1 MNESKK
7 HFEYNFFIYF
17 SLFWITVGWGAYLL
31 ALAGFFYWWSLSILI
46 ALAFAFIA
54 RFIFRNLLQASSFFI
69 AANIFFVAVSIF
81 FVYFSAPT
89 IFSGR
94 DQASISQAA
103 IRLSQNG
110 QLEFQTSVSQDF
122 FQINNIQEDKT
133 KNCLIDNLNDFQNT
147 NFFKTAFYKTYC
159 QAASATQAYN
169 FPGFYYTQD
178 GNLITQFP
186 IAYIAYLAIFYSFAG
201 VFGFTLANGILI
213 YFFLLAFYLTI
224 EKLSAQTF
232 PPLPQGEGRGEGE
245 SKSFPLSFKARVN
258 YFKILSIAII
268 TISFCLMWFSKFTLT
283 ENMAAPLLWIGIFSA
298 LLLVK
303 PEKKINRTNI
313 LILFFL
319 SFGLLI
325 FTRIEGLAFFIFA
338 SAALLLN
345 KSARKYFQKN
355 WLKIILFFL
364 LPLILIFIWNFLVDI
379 YFYKSILKA
388 ALSNFTQSASDDIT
402 ASNNLL
408 SILNLFKIFW
418 IYGLLIPLI
427 LGATCIAY
435 FIKKKNFSDLIPFLI
450 ILPSLLYIINP
461 QITPDH
467 PWMLRRFAFSV
478 IPAFTLYSLLL
489 IELLLK
495 KKRFI
500 SSGLAF
506 SFLIF
511 FSAIPFFKFLTF
523 IPGENLF
530 EETKKL
536 SQNFS
541 AQDLALVD
549 QLASGDK
556 YSMLADP
563 LNSVFSKNAVYF
575 FNPQDL
581 SKIDL
586 TKYERVYLIAPAAK
600 ENYYHQTLGKEKLN
614 LVQNYSITSNTLQ
627 SDSPFN
633 LPQKGTRAIDGKI
646 FEILP

>member
-1 MNESKK
+1 MNEPKK

-31 ALAGFFYWWSLSILI
+31 ALAGFFYWWSISILI
-46 ALAFAFIA
+46 ALAFAFIS
-54 RFIFRNLLQASSFFI
+54 RFIFRNLFQASSFFI
-69 AANIFFVAVSIF
+69 AANIFFVAVSII

-122 FQINNIQEDKT
+122 FQINNIQQSKT

-147 NFFKTAFYKTYC
+147 NLFKIAFYKTYC
-159 QAASATQAYN
+159 QASSATQAYN

-213 YFFLLAFYLTI
+213 YFFLLAFYLTV
-224 EKLSAQTF
+224 EKLSAKILFSLPF
-232 PPLPQGEGRGEGE
+232 PKD
-245 SKSFPLSFKARVN
+245 SKSFPLSTREKTGARVN
-258 YFKILSIAII
+258 YFKISSIII
-268 TISFCLMWFSKFTLT
+268 IATSFCLMWFSKFTLT
-283 ENMAAPLLWIGIFSA
+283 ENMAAPLLWTGIFSA
-298 LLLVK
+298 LFLAK
-303 PEKKINRTNI
+303 PEKKISRTNI

-319 SFGLLI
+319 SLGLLI

-338 SAALLLN
+338 LIALLLN
-345 KSARKYFQKN
+345 KSTRKYFQKN
-355 WLKIILFFL
+355 WLKIISFCL

-388 ALSNFTQSASDDIT
+388 TLSNFTQSASNDIS

-408 SILNLFKIFW
+408 SILNLFKVFW
-418 IYGLLIPLI
+418 IYGLLIPII
-427 LGATCIAY
+427 LGATFIAY
-435 FIKKKNFSDLIPFLI
+435 LIKKKKFSDLIPFLI
-450 ILPSLLYIINP
+450 ILPSLFYIISP

-467 PWMLRRFAFSV
+467 PWMLRRFAFSI
-478 IPAFTLYSLLL
+478 IPTFILYSLLL
-489 IELLLK
+489 IGLLIK

-500 SSGLAF
+500 SSGLVF

-511 FSAIPFFKFLTF
+511 FSAIPFFRFLTF
-523 IPGENLF
+523 IPEENLL
-530 EETKKL
+530 EATKKI

-541 AQDLALVD
+541 AQDLILVD

-556 YSMLADP
+556 YTMLADP
-563 LNSVFSKNAVYF
+563 LNSVFEKNAVYF

-600 ENYYHQTLGKEKLN
+600 ENYYAQTLGREKLN
-614 LVQNYSITSNTLQ
+614 SIQNYSITSNTLQ
-627 SDSPFN
+627 INSPFS
-633 LPQKGTRAIDGKI
+633 LPQKGTRTIDGKI